1 LEAVRFLS
9 LASALL
15 VLAVA
20 GYLFATYTTTTTR
33 QSTLNLQPGM
43 TAELSLKNNPAES
56 MTGHF
61 QETSG
66 RPVSF
71 YIQTSAQFAAFQSG
85 TSLGYIYGVT
95 NAPSSDVSYTF
106 SAQGPYYLTFTH
118 GAGLVNSTET
128 VYFQRT
134 YTAHDSS
141 RLWLGLVFL
150 PIAALDLA
158 YAFRR
163 PRKMTTR
170 TSTPSLE

>member
-1 LEAVRFLS
+1 
-9 LASALL
+9 
-15 VLAVA
+15 
-20 GYLFATYTTTTTR
+20 
-33 QSTLNLQPGM
+33 
-43 TAELSLKNNPAES
+43 

-95 NAPSSDVSYTF
+95 NVPSSDVSYTF

-128 VYFQRT
+128 VYFQHT

-170 TSTPSLE
+170 TSTPSPE